1 MPFDLKKI
9 QEDSISL
16 YAQMQNDSYTFM
28 DLQQIS
34 QLKEAE
40 LCLVLIQLIRE
51 DKIKQIAKGKNICY
65 RKITIK
71 KNDCIGKRE
80 AHR

>member
-51 DKIKQIAKGKNICY
+51 DKIKQIVKGKNICY
-65 RKITIK
+65 RKITI
-71 KNDCIGKRE
+71 
-80 AHR
+80 

>member
-1 MPFDLKKI
+1 MKKI

-51 DKIKQIAKGKNICY
+51 DKIKQIVKGKNICY
-65 RKITIK
+65 RKITI
-71 KNDCIGKRE
+71 
-80 AHR
+80 

>member
-1 MPFDLKKI
+1 MPFDLRKI

-51 DKIKQIAKGKNICY
+51 DKIKQIVKGKNICY
-65 RKITIK
+65 RKITI
-71 KNDCIGKRE
+71 
-80 AHR
+80 